1 VNSLRTTSSSAI
13 RAVGANQLSNEP
25 VLIALASNERYFPG
39 LYCAV
44 ASALLTVAPTRR
56 AALQILDGGVSTC
69 SKARLERM
77 VSLIRPDTATKW
89 LPVDEALFHE
99 APLGPG
105 NSRMAY
111 ARIVLP
117 DLLEASKCV
126 YLDCDTLVFRD
137 VAELFDSPL
146 KRSAVL
152 AAVPDSETLTL
163 GDDAP
168 LVASAMGLSAGDRY
182 YNSGVLLMDLDQLRR
197 ENFLRQSLE
206 FLRVWKG
213 KYRYWDQSAINFLLH
228 DRIDE
233 LPGHWNRASWLFDA
247 QEDNHLDCV
256 LHYTSSAP
264 WLGGKPGPAQAVFER
279 FAEDAGVP
287 VERDSPAFLK
297 SRRQWLSRNA
307 LAPLRA
313 VAFPAVSLLHK
324 LVGREESSAAYRK
337 AARYWFEFIRNG
349 PARRRLHSR
358 RTEQIREMRF
368 GGAASLSSP

>member
-1 VNSLRTTSSSAI
+1 MNSLRATSSSAI
-13 RAVGANQLSNEP
+13 RAAGPNQLSSEP
-25 VLIALASNERYFPG
+25 VLLALASNDRYFPG
-39 LYCAV
+39 LYCTV
-44 ASALLTVAPTRR
+44 VSVLLTLAPTRR
-56 AALQILDGGVSTC
+56 AALHILDGGVSTS

-77 VSLIRPDTATKW
+77 VSHIRPDTAIEW
-89 LPVDEALFHE
+89 LPIDETLFNE

-105 NSRMAY
+105 NTRMAY
-111 ARIVLP
+111 SRIVLP

-126 YLDCDTLVFRD
+126 YLDCDILVFRD
-137 VAELFDSPL
+137 VAELFDSRL
-146 KRSAVL
+146 KQSAVL

-168 LVASAMGLSAGDRY
+168 LVASAMGYSAGHPY
-182 YNSGVLLMDLDQLRR
+182 FNSGLLLMDLDQLRR
-197 ENFLRQSLE
+197 ENFLKQSLE

-213 KYRYWDQSAINFLLH
+213 KFRYWDQSAINFLLH

-264 WLGGKPGPAQAVFER
+264 WLGGRPGPAQAVFER
-279 FAEDAGVP
+279 FAEDVGVR

-297 SRRQWLSRNA
+297 SRRQWLSRSA

-324 LVGREESSAAYRK
+324 IAGREESSAAYLK
-337 AARYWFEFIRNG
+337 AARYWFEFMRSR
-349 PARRRLHSR
+349 PARRWIHR
-358 RTEQIREMRF
+358 RRIGQIREMHF
-368 GGAASLSSP
+368 DDAGSSAHQ